1 MTSPPDEYVYDP
13 RDPVM
18 TLYTP
23 PGQQEPHDQRPLD
36 WRRDV
41 LVYRTPPLTEA
52 LEVTGPITVRLWAAS
67 TARDTDFVVK
77 VVDRWPDGFAQELC
91 HGIVRARY
99 RDSLAQPTLLG
110 PGRAYEYTHRGQPD
124 QQSLPARAT
133 GWRSTF
139 RAATSRTS
147 TATTIPAG
155 TTTPRRP
162 WSRLG
167 RPSFTTPRG
176 HRA

>member
-1 MTSPPDEYVYDP
+1 MYDP

-77 VVDRWPDGFAQELC
+77 VVDRRPDGFAQELC

-99 RDSLAQPTLLG
+99 RDSLTQPTLLE
-110 PGRAYEYTHRGQPD
+110 PGRAYEYSIAVNPTSNLFRPGHR
-124 QQSLPARAT
+124 LEVHV
-133 GWRSTF
+133 

-147 TATTIPAG
+147 TATTIRAA

-162 WSRLG
+162 SSRRG
-167 RPSFTTPRG
+167 RRSFTTPRG